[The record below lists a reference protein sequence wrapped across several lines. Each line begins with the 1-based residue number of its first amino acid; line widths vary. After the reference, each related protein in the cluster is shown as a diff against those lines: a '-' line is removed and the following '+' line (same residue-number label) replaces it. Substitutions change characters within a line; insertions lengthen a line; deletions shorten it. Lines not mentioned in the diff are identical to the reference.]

1 MDKAIGNQAWV
12 DFCTS
17 LFYTIIT
24 NKYSDHF
31 HILITFDYK
40 ETRHP
45 SQFKFIQMWEICDD
59 CKDIVAKSQETNV
72 VGFPVF
78 ILDRKLKLLKDNLKV
93 WNKSSFGNIH
103 AKVKNA

>member
-1 MDKAIGNQAWV
+1 MIFVLLYFIPQ
-12 DFCTS
+12 S
-17 LFYTIIT
+17 PRIT
-24 NKYSDHF
+24 
-31 HILITFDYK
+31 LITFDYK

-45 SQFKFIQMWEICDD
+45 SQFKFIQMWEICND

-72 VGFPVF
+72 VGFPMF

-103 AKVKNA
+103 AKVKK